1 MLFVLLCGVQDIYN
15 IKRHRPSLFPT
26 AARQATLSSCKCRD
40 QAQWYECP
48 VFLWRPHIYIHD
60 NSQVIRFPKLD
71 VRSLTGRVKTFP
83 QRTMKFSNS
92 ARGARRD
99 ATNGRT
105 PVLLCLAL
113 LVATGCV
120 AAERLNSLPES
131 EDNVK
136 FQVYTF
142 NTDADFNIST
152 KLGFSAPKCSRFCY
166 PWPADNFI
174 DNQVPCAEHE
184 IEGDEK
190 WVPCLCT
197 HRPFLRYL
205 VACIFQK
212 CGPAIVA
219 AFEFGYQICADYN
232 ITFPAPPEAVVD
244 LNITIPNDA
253 ITIPTTI
260 PKIPFPFAKELPP
273 AVDGGSKSDDNPP
286 QRLNVSST
294 AWQGKSNLFGIWE
307 EGSQRRVRQATIAL
321 WVAMIIGLGVG
332 FIGL

>member
-15 IKRHRPSLFPT
+15 IKRHRPRFVPY
-26 AARQATLSSCKCRD
+26 SCE
-40 QAQWYECP
+40 AG
-48 VFLWRPHIYIHD
+48 HIVKL
-60 NSQVIRFPKLD
+60 QVIRFPKLD

-174 DNQVPCAEHE
+174 DNQVPVW
-184 IEGDEK
+184 K
-190 WVPCLCT
+190 
-197 HRPFLRYL
+197 
-205 VACIFQK
+205 K
-212 CGPAIVA
+212 S
-219 AFEFGYQICADYN
+219 GYQ
-232 ITFPAPPEAVVD
+232 V
-244 LNITIPNDA
+244 NDH
-253 ITIPTTI
+253 
-260 PKIPFPFAKELPP
+260 
-273 AVDGGSKSDDNPP
+273 
-286 QRLNVSST
+286 
-294 AWQGKSNLFGIWE
+294 
-307 EGSQRRVRQATIAL
+307 
-321 WVAMIIGLGVG
+321 
-332 FIGL
+332 